1 MFIII
6 IIAFLIL
13 SFLFIAAKDT
23 ISKMS
28 VKSKYSSSNS
38 VRITKVASNYNS
50 KGLTALKKQV
60 EDFLDEL
67 CSQNHNSFAYAFP
80 ATQHVQYLSF
90 NITRG
95 VIASGEFE
103 QIKDAFP
110 GSITRAGSNEG
121 GTVLLVPKDLADD
134 EGDEGSGGGDSLTR
148 LSRGKRAKLYLELG
162 MYVFVLIVVVMLY
175 LKYIILELAGTDP
188 WWKLIYE

>member
-1 MFIII
+1 
-6 IIAFLIL
+6 
-13 SFLFIAAKDT
+13 
-23 ISKMS
+23 
-28 VKSKYSSSNS
+28 
-38 VRITKVASNYNS
+38 
-50 KGLTALKKQV
+50 
-60 EDFLDEL
+60 
-67 CSQNHNSFAYAFP
+67 
-80 ATQHVQYLSF
+80 VQYLSF